1 MVPAKCKYADSKSSA
16 YLRGTCL
23 KTKKYQTN
31 IGAHPVSKYA
41 IYRSLIYR
49 RLLCLALHL
58 SILLSFLHSK
68 LSNKVI
74 FAQLGPPYILYSLV
88 IFENDVLFRKT
99 DLVISILNIE
109 VILLKNESSD
119 TL

>member
-1 MVPAKCKYADSKSSA
+1 MDMTGLHIYTDLITVLNTLDMEGHMVPAKCKYADSKNSA

-31 IGAHPVSKYA
+31 IGAPPVRKYA

-49 RLLCLALHL
+49 RLLCFVLQL

-74 FAQLGPPYILYSLV
+74 FPQLDLPYIL
-88 IFENDVLFRKT
+88 
-99 DLVISILNIE
+99 
-109 VILLKNESSD
+109 
-119 TL
+119 

>member
-16 YLRGTCL
+16 YLRGYL
-23 KTKKYQTN
+23 LENKEVPDQYWS
-31 IGAHPVSKYA
+31 PVRKYA

-49 RLLCLALHL
+49 RLLCLVLQL
-58 SILLSFLHSK
+58 SILFSFLHSK

-74 FAQLGPPYILYSLV
+74 FPQLGPPY
-88 IFENDVLFRKT
+88 
-99 DLVISILNIE
+99 
-109 VILLKNESSD
+109 